1 MVSKLV
7 DLPSASD
14 LEGRL
19 VVLPSASDLVG
30 KLVVLPS
37 AFDLVGRLV
46 VLPFSQVGKLVVP
59 FVKMVEPVMLV

>member
-1 MVSKLV
+1 MVVGNV

-14 LEGRL
+14 LEGR
-19 VVLPSASDLVG
+19 
-30 KLVVLPS
+30 LVVLPS